1 MQLLAPDLLND
12 ARDFSIPVTV
22 TGLVIGLL
30 LWVWGWRGHR
40 FWVVLTATLTAGIV
54 GLYSGP
60 DFGLQ
65 RLVAGL
71 LLAVAA
77 GALALALVRLVAFA
91 AGGIATWLIV
101 RAVAPSWDD
110 LQGQLI
116 CLLTGGLVGLLL
128 FRFWMMALTSA
139 LGTLLM
145 AYSSLCL
152 ADRLGNLDCV
162 AWSEQNALFMNWTC
176 LGGTVLGLLVQFY
189 LDQRRRRWLRIR
201 DEETVLVEDIPVARW
216 RLPLLRWVIPGRG
229 RRAG

>member
-1 MQLLAPDLLND
+1 MQLLAPDLLTD
-12 ARDFSIPVTV
+12 ARDFSIPVMV
-22 TGLVIGLL
+22 TGLIIGLL

-40 FWVVLTATLTAGIV
+40 FWVVLTATLAAGIV

-77 GALALALVRLVAFA
+77 GALALALVRLVAFG

-101 RAVAPSWDD
+101 RTVAPSWDD

-116 CLLTGGLVGLLL
+116 CLLAGGLVGLLL

-145 AYSSLCL
+145 AYSGFCL

-162 AWSEQNALFMNWTC
+162 AWSEQNVLFLNWVC
-176 LGGTVLGLLVQFY
+176 IGGTVVGLVLQFY

-201 DEETVLVEDIPVARW
+201 DEEVIAVEEVQEAGW
-216 RLPLLRWVIPGRG
+216 RLPLLHWVIPGRG